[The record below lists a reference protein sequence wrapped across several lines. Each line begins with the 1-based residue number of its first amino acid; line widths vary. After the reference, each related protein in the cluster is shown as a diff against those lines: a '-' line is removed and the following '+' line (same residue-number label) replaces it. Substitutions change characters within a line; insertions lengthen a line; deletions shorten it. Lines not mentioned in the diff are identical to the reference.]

1 MEHFRKRCRR
11 LIVAMCI
18 SSFVLPICSVEN
30 SMATTMEMLDKE
42 LSESNNF
49 PIKGKIVDVNGEP
62 LIGATIKVKG
72 TSVGTVS
79 NTDGQFSLSGVPTGS
94 KLVISYIG
102 YKTQELVA
110 DKGVFNIVLSEDEAT
125 LDEVVVMGYGTLK
138 KTQLVGAVENLSGE
152 ALQER
157 TNSNVTRSLQGQIP
171 GLNIIQVDGK
181 PSHQGE
187 IYVRGGKTSYN
198 TRKSM
203 TNADGQRLSIGQGG
217 SALVL
222 IDGVEGDLTTVNP
235 EDIETIS
242 VLKDASSSAVYGARG
257 AFGVILVTT
266 KRPSQGRMQINY
278 NGSISLN
285 RRTVMWED
293 HLVTDGLQWLDN
305 FVTFFQ
311 NDTRTPTSSGKI
323 PGNVNNRS
331 DTYSEAYHEEFRRR
345 HAAGNINPYGMTEN
359 GNYAYYGSTNWID
372 LFYKDLNTAQ
382 THNLSISSSNDRV
395 AWLVSGRFYDQD
407 GIYKIGDETFKTYNL
422 RARGEMKLNKWITL
436 ENNTALFSQKYHQ
449 PMVAGGSQPLLRQ
462 FEHRGQPIYT
472 PYNEDGTLS
481 FYGASTMYGAF
492 INGSSYQ
499 ENNTLDVVSTTALNF
514 NPIKDVL
521 KLRADFTYKATRANQ
536 LRISDIQKGYSAPNT
551 TEAYNT
557 SSYKSDWRY
566 NTDYL
571 SSNVV
576 LTWTPKLGKD
586 HSLNV
591 VGGWNIETQKYR
603 RLYLQRQGLL
613 NFQTP
618 SFELMDGDEY
628 SVEDDGYDKSLVG
641 VFTRINY
648 TLLQRYILEFSSRY
662 DGSSLFP
669 ADERWGFFPSASVGW
684 RLSEEPWMDWSRK
697 YMNNFKLRANVG
709 SLGNASIDPY
719 SFMELMGI
727 YKSSIISNGSKF
739 SYTLQPSVIPSGLT
753 WEKVT
758 TYDIGLDMD
767 FFNNRLSFSGDYYW
781 RYINDLLIYGPDL
794 PHVFGEN
801 TPKGNYGSLKT
812 RGWELSLSWRDG
824 FTLGNK
830 PFNYN
835 VKVSV
840 WDSRTWVN
848 DFYNANGDILN
859 YYSGKELGEIWGFR
873 TDGYFLSNEE
883 ASQWVQDT
891 FHKNGSNFAAYAG
904 DLKFLDLNHDNAIGT
919 GKGTLDDHGDL
930 ERIGNESPRYMY
942 GINVGA
948 NWNGIGLSVF
958 VQGVGKRDWYPSCE
972 SGFFWGMY
980 NRPYGYLPTI
990 HTTDAVQVDYS
1001 TENWVVTNA
1010 ADKPYF
1016 TRQVAYSANRNVGP
1030 LTWENDYYLQDAS
1043 YWRLKNLTIDYT
1055 FPKKWTSKLNIEKL
1069 KVYFSG
1075 ENLLTFSPIF
1085 KHSKMFDPEVIGY
1098 GDTDFTASDNTG
1110 LSGAGQG
1117 YSYPML
1123 KSFTFGLNINF

>member
-1 MEHFRKRCRR
+1 
-11 LIVAMCI
+11 MCI

-30 SMATTMEMLDKE
+30 SMATTMEILDKE

-110 DKGVFNIVLSEDEAT
+110 DKSVFNIVLSEDEAT

-157 TNSNVTRSLQGQIP
+157 TNSNITRSLQGQIP

-436 ENNTALFSQKYHQ
+436 ENNTALFSQK
-449 PMVAGGSQPLLRQ
+449 
-462 FEHRGQPIYT
+462 
-472 PYNEDGTLS
+472 
-481 FYGASTMYGAF
+481 
-492 INGSSYQ
+492 
-499 ENNTLDVVSTTALNF
+499 
-514 NPIKDVL
+514 
-521 KLRADFTYKATRANQ
+521 
-536 LRISDIQKGYSAPNT
+536 
-551 TEAYNT
+551 
-557 SSYKSDWRY
+557 
-566 NTDYL
+566 
-571 SSNVV
+571 
-576 LTWTPKLGKD
+576 
-586 HSLNV
+586 
-591 VGGWNIETQKYR
+591 
-603 RLYLQRQGLL
+603 
-613 NFQTP
+613 
-618 SFELMDGDEY
+618 
-628 SVEDDGYDKSLVG
+628 
-641 VFTRINY
+641 
-648 TLLQRYILEFSSRY
+648 
-662 DGSSLFP
+662 
-669 ADERWGFFPSASVGW
+669 
-684 RLSEEPWMDWSRK
+684 
-697 YMNNFKLRANVG
+697 
-709 SLGNASIDPY
+709 
-719 SFMELMGI
+719 
-727 YKSSIISNGSKF
+727 
-739 SYTLQPSVIPSGLT
+739 
-753 WEKVT
+753 
-758 TYDIGLDMD
+758 
-767 FFNNRLSFSGDYYW
+767 
-781 RYINDLLIYGPDL
+781 
-794 PHVFGEN
+794 
-801 TPKGNYGSLKT
+801 
-812 RGWELSLSWRDG
+812 
-824 FTLGNK
+824 
-830 PFNYN
+830 
-835 VKVSV
+835 
-840 WDSRTWVN
+840 
-848 DFYNANGDILN
+848 
-859 YYSGKELGEIWGFR
+859 
-873 TDGYFLSNEE
+873 
-883 ASQWVQDT
+883 
-891 FHKNGSNFAAYAG
+891 
-904 DLKFLDLNHDNAIGT
+904 
-919 GKGTLDDHGDL
+919 
-930 ERIGNESPRYMY
+930 
-942 GINVGA
+942 
-948 NWNGIGLSVF
+948 
-958 VQGVGKRDWYPSCE
+958 
-972 SGFFWGMY
+972 
-980 NRPYGYLPTI
+980 
-990 HTTDAVQVDYS
+990 
-1001 TENWVVTNA
+1001 
-1010 ADKPYF
+1010 
-1016 TRQVAYSANRNVGP
+1016 
-1030 LTWENDYYLQDAS
+1030 
-1043 YWRLKNLTIDYT
+1043 
-1055 FPKKWTSKLNIEKL
+1055 
-1069 KVYFSG
+1069 
-1075 ENLLTFSPIF
+1075 
-1085 KHSKMFDPEVIGY
+1085 
-1098 GDTDFTASDNTG
+1098 
-1110 LSGAGQG
+1110 
-1117 YSYPML
+1117 
-1123 KSFTFGLNINF
+1123 